1 MEAFGGSVFLLP
13 GDRVLVHDG
22 RIYRFTQDAESRYG
36 IQVYD
41 FEKEEIS
48 KILYEEKIVPVK
60 SAVTMSEEG
69 WNGHGIHHGGPHFMA
84 AQCMAAVDGTHGPST
99 TPCKTLSAV

>member
-1 MEAFGGSVFLLP
+1 MFLPP

-36 IQVYD
+36 IQVYA
-41 FEKEEIS
+41 FEIEEIS
-48 KILYEEKIVPVK
+48 KILYEEKIVSGK

-69 WNGHGIHHGGPHFMA
+69 WNGYGMHHGGPHFIA
-84 AQCMAAVDGTHGPST
+84 GQWMAAVDGTCGPST
-99 TPCKTLSAV
+99 TPCKTLLAR